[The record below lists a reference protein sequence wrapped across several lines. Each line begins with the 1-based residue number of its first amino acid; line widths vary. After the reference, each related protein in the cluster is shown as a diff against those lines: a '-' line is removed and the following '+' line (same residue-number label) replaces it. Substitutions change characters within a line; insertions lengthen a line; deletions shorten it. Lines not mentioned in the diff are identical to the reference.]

1 MTSRSDG
8 PALSIVVPTVDDIA
22 ALEETLV
29 SVLENRPDD
38 CEIVV
43 PIACRYDD
51 PWNIAEEV
59 RFVAAPPHAGFA
71 SCANLGIAASRGRVI
86 HVLAAGWRA
95 THGWADAALAR
106 FDGESFSA
114 GGVAAVVPLVVSATD
129 ARHVVSAG
137 VRLTRGGRRV
147 RVVPRRARR
156 DAATAGVD
164 VSRLRPSA
172 PVLQAGFWRADVLAA
187 TGEGFA
193 TACGTE
199 WCDADMGV
207 TIEAI
212 GGRVVIADDARVVE
226 GARVPTTRGFADGL
240 NAERVFWRSLSARSL
255 LPSLVLHVWEVLR
268 SAVVAGPLGTVPTLL
283 GRAVALLQFG
293 HYVAH
298 AHRMR
303 GIRTAMTV
311 EVDDAPTTVRI
322 DEPHASVAPPHRRR
336 RGESQ
341 FRKSA

>member
-8 PALSIVVPTVDDIA
+8 PALSIVVPTVDDTA

-29 SVLENRPDD
+29 SVLENRPND

-51 PWNIAEEV
+51 PWNISEEV

-106 FDGESFSA
+106 FSDDSAA
-114 GGVAAVVPLVVSATD
+114 GGVAAVVPLVVSGTD

-137 VRLTRGGRRV
+137 IRLTRGGRRV
-147 RVVPRRARR
+147 RVVPLRSRRAGM
-156 DAATAGVD
+156 TAGVD

-172 PVLQAGFWRADVLAA
+172 PILQAGFWRADVLAA

-193 TACGTE
+193 TVCGND
-199 WCDADMGV
+199 WCDADMGI

-212 GGRVVIADDARVVE
+212 GGRVVVADDACIVE
-226 GARVPTTRGFADGL
+226 GPTPQPTRGFAHGL
-240 NAERVFWRSLSARSL
+240 YAERVFWRSLAARSL
-255 LPSLVLHVWEVLR
+255 LPSVLLHAWEVVR
-268 SAVVAGPLGTVPTLL
+268 SALLGAPLGTVPTLL

-293 HYVAH
+293 NYVAH

-303 GIRTAMTV
+303 GIRAAMSV
-311 EVDDAPTTVRI
+311 VADDTPTTVRI
-322 DEPHASVAPPHRRR
+322 DEPHLSVAPPHRRR
-336 RGESQ
+336 RGEAE